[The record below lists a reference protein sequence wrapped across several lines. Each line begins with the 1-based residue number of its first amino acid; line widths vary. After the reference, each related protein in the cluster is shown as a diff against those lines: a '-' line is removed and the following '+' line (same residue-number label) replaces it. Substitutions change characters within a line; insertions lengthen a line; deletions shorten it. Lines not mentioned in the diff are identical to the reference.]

1 MVFNPSTTVFRVN
14 AELNIEQWVPAWQA
28 LSASAPISHI
38 ESASDY
44 ARATEFLNSLLD
56 IVRDDV
62 DHPLYSLMSV
72 VGDFIEAYEKEH
84 EPW

>member
-1 MVFNPSTTVFRVN
+1 MN
-14 AELNIEQWVPAWQA
+14 AVLNIEKLVPAWQA

-44 ARATEFLNSLLD
+44 ARATEFLNNLLD
-56 IVRDDV
+56 IVRDDA
-62 DHPLYSLMSV
+62 DHPLYSLVSV
-72 VGDFIEAYEKEH
+72 VGDLIEALEKEH